1 MDVNQYESNE
11 IKKQNS
17 TFLKGLLFGVLISI
31 LMFGIGFLSYLLF
44 FSKGKLNTAQD
55 NIIDEKALDKAKK
68 IQQLINDKFYIYNDT
83 VSDDN
88 VKEGIFRG
96 MIASLGDPYS
106 NYYSQS
112 EMKEMLNGIEG
123 VSYGIGCYV
132 SINENGVAEISGTV
146 EGSSAEQNDL
156 QNGDLIVNVN
166 GEDVIGYS
174 LDKLVKLIKGPEG
187 TTVEITFSRNGELI
201 TKTLT
206 RMSAIETNT
215 VVYGSIIDEK
225 DIGYIQIKEF
235 DDVTLKQ
242 YEEAYDTLKNDGMK
256 ALIIDLRN
264 NPGGNL
270 STCVDIA
277 RKILPKGVV
286 VYTEDKNGNRKDY
299 TCDGKNELDIPL
311 VVLVNKY
318 SASASEILSGAI
330 QDYEKGVVVGQKTFG
345 KGIVQNV
352 FRLDDGTAVK
362 LTISSYFTPNGR
374 NIHGTGIEPDVEV
387 EYDKELAEQDG
398 TDTQVDAAIKILK
411 EKMGK

>member
-112 EMKEMLNGIEG
+112 EMQEMLNGIEG

-174 LDKLVKLIKGPEG
+174 LDRLVKLIKGPEG

-345 KGIVQNV
+345 KGIVQNL

-374 NIHGTGIEPDVEV
+374 NIHGTGIDPDVEV
-387 EYDKELAEQDG
+387 EYDKELAEEDG

>member
-68 IQQLINDKFYIYNDT
+68 IQQLINDKLYIYNDT

-112 EMKEMLNGIEG
+112 EMQEMLNGIEG

-174 LDKLVKLIKGPEG
+174 LDRLVKLIKGPEG

-345 KGIVQNV
+345 KGIVQNL

-374 NIHGTGIEPDVEV
+374 NIHGTGIDPDVEV
-387 EYDKELAEQDG
+387 EYDKELAEEDG

>member
-11 IKKQNS
+11 IKKQNN
-17 TFLKGLLFGVLISI
+17 TFLKGLFFGVLISI

-174 LDKLVKLIKGPEG
+174 LDRLVKMIKGPEG

-242 YEEAYDTLKNDGMK
+242 YEEAYDTLKNDGIK

-345 KGIVQNV
+345 KGIVQNL

-374 NIHGTGIEPDVEV
+374 NIHGTGIDPDVEV
-387 EYDKELAEQDG
+387 EYDKELAEEDG